1 MTPVVLTRHILE
13 AQRRVARRYAIDV
26 HASPELARA
35 LTPPAPRWF
44 EVEPHCSNEP
54 LWKMFVAR
62 AIEQR
67 AWRSNVEPAWLLSQ
81 AASSPLVAD
90 EIVLNAAGMLH
101 EFAQRETIA

>member
-1 MTPVVLTRHILE
+1 MTPIVLSRHVTE
-13 AQRRVARRYAIDV
+13 AQRRVARHFAIDV
-26 HASPELARA
+26 HANTELAVA

-67 AWRSNVEPAWLLSQ
+67 AWRGNVEPAWLLSQ

-90 EIVLNAAGMLH
+90 EIVLDAAGMLH
-101 EFAQRETIA
+101 EFAQCESRT